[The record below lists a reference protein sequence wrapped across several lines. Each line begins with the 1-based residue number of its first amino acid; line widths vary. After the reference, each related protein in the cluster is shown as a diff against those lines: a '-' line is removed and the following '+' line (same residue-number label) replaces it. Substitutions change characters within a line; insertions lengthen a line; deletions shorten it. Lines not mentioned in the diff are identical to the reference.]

1 MTSFRPPNALD
12 CIAALAAAAKQV
24 APQIP
29 DSGLSH
35 AVQKDELEAGD
46 HVYIYKNGYTY
57 SHHGIVVHTAACDS
71 NCRHETLDC
80 CALVHFLPPDDGAL
94 YQARVVA
101 GKALAAPVQAASAV
115 QEKLAQ
121 HVPAISA
128 VRATSSDGDDTSG
141 SAGSSSSARIELT
154 SLARFAAGN
163 TLHRCRYG
171 VDTLEFVLKRSGSC
185 STHHA
190 DLWPRIVLRALSVL
204 DIPNEEGCER
214 VEYDLLRKNCE
225 LLALWC
231 SAGSASGIQR
241 FRCKDEVAYS
251 AQSAPLRFVRLGLV
265 PAVAVGAAIA
275 APTGSVSQMVTAGSL
290 ASSAAARQL
299 LLEVASKPQSAVRA
313 ASSCLPQRDDRSSS
327 SGRSSQPRTEASRI
341 RGLPDVLKAVLA
353 SLGLC
358 LPEALIPVAATHQGA
373 VELCEMLVDV
383 LDTLETRGDVG
394 SSECTAALQHF
405 FDEIAS

>member
-1 MTSFRPPNALD
+1 M
-12 CIAALAAAAKQV
+12 
-24 APQIP
+24 
-29 DSGLSH
+29 G
-35 AVQKDELEAGD
+35 
-46 HVYIYKNGYTY
+46 
-57 SHHGIVVHTAACDS
+57 
-71 NCRHETLDC
+71 
-80 CALVHFLPPDDGAL
+80 
-94 YQARVVA
+94 
-101 GKALAAPVQAASAV
+101 
-115 QEKLAQ
+115 AQ
-121 HVPAISA
+121 HVPAFVPA
-128 VRATSSDGDDTSG
+128 RASSSDGDDSSTSTG
-141 SAGSSSSARIELT
+141 SNSSARIELT
-154 SLARFAAGN
+154 SLATFSAGN

-204 DIPNEEGCER
+204 DVPNEVACAR
-214 VEYDLLRKNCE
+214 VEYDLLTKNCE

-231 SAGSASGIQR
+231 SAGSASGVQR

-275 APTGSVSQMVTAGSL
+275 APAGSVSQMITAGSL

-299 LLEVASKPQSAVRA
+299 LLEAATKPQQAVRA
-313 ASSCLPQRDDRSSS
+313 ASSCLPQSSARSSS
-327 SGRSSQPRTEASRI
+327 SGRSSHQRTELPRI
-341 RGLPDVLKAVLA
+341 QGLPDVLKAVLA
-353 SLGLC
+353 SLDLS
-358 LPEALIPVAATHQGA
+358 LPEALIPVAATRQGA

-394 SSECTAALQHF
+394 ASECAAALQHF